1 MYCLCTRCIIVNS
14 VQVRSEFG
22 KFAYTAIYMRKCTL
36 WSDNTCIFTQ
46 FSLRKKPKYAA
57 YLELWGVQHYV
68 IKRRYIVAAIFFFI
82 PTQLSILCKWQSK
95 VVDPV
100 DPFLHS
106 FFLYIIELVIVLI
119 VFSSLPK
126 TTTKMF
132 TTKDEKRFTTDLIY
146 QNIFSRFLR

>member
-22 KFAYTAIYMRKCTL
+22 KFAYTVIYMRKCTL
-36 WSDNTCIFTQ
+36 WSDNTCVFTQ

-106 FFLYIIELVIVLI
+106 FFFIYYWTCYCPNCILI
-119 VFSSLPK
+119 
-126 TTTKMF
+126 TTKNNN
-132 TTKDEKRFTTDLIY
+132 KNVHNKRWETIHHRLDISKY
-146 QNIFSRFLR
+146 FL